1 MFQSVTKIVLSP
13 ATADVSADEAENQK
27 ICGRGHQGQVV
38 QTTIKSSVAFKGV
51 GLHSGIRSELTI
63 LPASAEYGIWFHRID
78 IDTGDALVPARW
90 DAVTPSRLCTKLIN
104 RAGVEV
110 STVEHVTAALAG
122 CGIQNALIEIDG
134 PEVPI
139 LDGSA
144 AEFVRGIL
152 SRGIRSLGA
161 PVRVIE
167 ILQDVEV
174 RDGDASAR
182 LSPADAFEI
191 EFLIN
196 FDDAAIG
203 RQRKTLNMA
212 NGAFVQELCDS
223 RTFCRHSDVIE
234 MRANGLAR
242 GGTLGNAIVVDG
254 DAVLTPGGLRYS
266 DEAVRHKMLDAL
278 GDLSLAGAPLIGRY
292 TGDRAG
298 HSLTNKLLHALFARP
313 DAYRMRLCD
322 EETSRRLPGVGVSRA
337 DIPAVA

>member
-1 MFQSVTKIVLSP
+1 MQS
-13 ATADVSADEAENQK
+13 
-27 ICGRGHQGQVV
+27 
-38 QTTIKSSVAFKGV
+38 TIKSSVAFTGV
-51 GLHSGIRSELTI
+51 GLHSGARTELTI
-63 LPASAEYGIWFHRID
+63 QPASAEYGIWFHRID
-78 IDTGDALVPARW
+78 IDSGDALVPARW
-90 DAVTPSRLCTKLIN
+90 DAVTPSRLCTKLVN

-139 LDGSA
+139 LDGCA

-152 SRGIRSLGA
+152 GRGIRSLGA

-174 RDGDASAR
+174 RDGDATAR
-182 LSPADAFEI
+182 LSPANTFEI

-203 RQRKTLNMA
+203 QQRKTLNMA
-212 NGAFVQELCDS
+212 NGAFVTELCDS
-223 RTFCRHSDVIE
+223 RTFCLHSDVAQ
-234 MRANGLAR
+234 MHASGLGR
-242 GGTLGNAIVVDG
+242 GGNLRNTVVFDG
-254 DAVLTPGGLRYS
+254 GTVLTPGGLRYS

-292 TGDRAG
+292 SGDRAG

-313 DAYRMRLCD
+313 DAYRMKLCD
-322 EETSRRLPGVGVSRA
+322 EESSRRLPGVGVRRA